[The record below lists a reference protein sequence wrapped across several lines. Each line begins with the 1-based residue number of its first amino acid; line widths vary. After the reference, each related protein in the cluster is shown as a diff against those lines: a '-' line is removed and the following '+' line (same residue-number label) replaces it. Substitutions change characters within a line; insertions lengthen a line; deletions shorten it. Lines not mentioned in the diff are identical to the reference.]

1 MGKTWVGISLGKSS
15 FSPRRAMDACRRLF
29 LFLWG
34 VPAQLPVCKIPG
46 SLFGDAGQGSMQMA
60 GKEKGVP
67 RGQGDR
73 QRKGDRQGKA
83 AHAFPERD
91 SPGSGFAGVGGRVES
106 CGWRNWVRASG
117 GDGFSAAGL
126 SPLVFFPE
134 LAGLEL
140 PLFGITALT
149 TE

>member
-73 QRKGDRQGKA
+73 QRKGTGRGRQHTRFLNGTAPA
-83 AHAFPERD
+83 AALPVSE
-91 SPGSGFAGVGGRVES
+91 GGWKVVGG
-106 CGWRNWVRASG
+106 GTG
-117 GDGFSAAGL
+117 
-126 SPLVFFPE
+126 
-134 LAGLEL
+134 
-140 PLFGITALT
+140 
-149 TE
+149 